1 MSNSEMNSG
10 LLIMGMSNTVFFG
23 EGVVHELVLVDLSSG
38 QDFTLPISE
47 EQAQV
52 IFGHISGEVVTE
64 SEAVPQER
72 SNVAETDAWNS
83 TEATP
88 QL

>member
-1 MSNSEMNSG
+1 MSNKEVNSG

-23 EGVVHELVLVDLSSG
+23 EGVVHELVLVDLSTG
-38 QDFTLPISE
+38 TDFSLPISE
-47 EQAQV
+47 EQAQI
-52 IFGHISGEVVTE
+52 IFGHVSGATGD
-64 SEAVPQER
+64 SEPPEEDNA
-72 SNVAETDAWNS
+72 AEKSAWDA